1 MNIQRAFKVRLYP
14 TAGQQVF
21 LNKTLG
27 SCRFLWFA
35 SSKTCHVCGYVKKD
49 LLLREREWACP
60 EYGARHDRDRNAA
73 ENLAE
78 LGKRIPVQRGE
89 LTSADMAALALGN
102 KSETAVEIPATGRSR
117 NLEEQASSPRL

>member
-1 MNIQRAFKVRLYP
+1 ADK
-14 TAGQQVF
+14 
-21 LNKTLG
+21 
-27 SCRFLWFA
+27 WFA

-60 EYGARHDRDRNAA
+60 ECGARHNRDRNAA

-78 LGKRIPVQRGE
+78 LGKRIPVRRGE
-89 LTSADMAALALGN
+89 LKSADMAALAYGN

-117 NLEEQASSPRL
+117 NLEEQASKETQASSPRL